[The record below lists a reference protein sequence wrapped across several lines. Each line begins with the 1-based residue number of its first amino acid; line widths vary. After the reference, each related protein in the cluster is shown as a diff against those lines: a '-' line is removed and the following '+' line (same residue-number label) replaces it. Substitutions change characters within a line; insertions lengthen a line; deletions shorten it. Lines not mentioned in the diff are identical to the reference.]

1 MYIYINPKTIQIPPK
16 PYLKN
21 VNDKLLINRRKLK
34 IAILL
39 DEVCYKHIELIN
51 LIESD
56 IFNMNIKNDINLY
69 DMNYNIEYIYDES
82 DNRLKIKKENN
93 FIALIV
99 YTNTV
104 DNLLLDLNN
113 YNLF

>member
-1 MYIYINPKTIQIPPK
+1 MYIYTNPKTIQIPPK

-39 DEVCYKHIELIN
+39 DEVDYKHIELIN
-51 LIESD
+51 IIEND
-56 IFNMNIKNDINLY
+56 IFNINMKNDINLY
-69 DMNYNIEYIYDES
+69 DIKYNIEYIYDDS
-82 DNRLKIKKENN
+82 DNILKIKKENN
-93 FIALIV
+93 FISLIV

-104 DNLLLDLNN
+104 DNLLLELNK